1 MLSRLQQSSRVSFS
15 FSVTRNLMMWVRLFG
30 LPLWVIG
37 IVFTVFLVS
46 ISLQSFERL
55 HKSRAEHRSNECK
68 RFKTKAGFGEG
79 TPQQVRPVSA
89 PQFQI
94 LKLWPQ
100 VDTCLSLFPSKMKIQ
115 ISNWISV
122 SKAGSAGANRSVSYC
137 GGRRL
142 HRICVPAPVLQRRC
156 PARPHFCGV
165 MARYPDLGGSC
176 SFQGAGI
183 KNCRR
188 GIPAANSLGKIKKA
202 APQGTKGFCR
212 R

>member
-46 ISLQSFERL
+46 ISLQSFGRL
-55 HKSRAEHRSNECK
+55 HRMSRAEHRSNKCK

-79 TPQQVRPVSA
+79 TPQQVRPVSET
-89 PQFQI
+89 QFQF

-100 VDTCLSLFPSKMKIQ
+100 VNTCLSLFPSKMKIQ

-122 SKAGSAGANRSVSYC
+122 SKAGSAQVPIEVSLVC
-137 GGRRL
+137 GRRL

-156 PARPHFCGV
+156 PARPHFERGRGAV
-165 MARYPDLGGSC
+165 SRSRQLMQFSRYGYKELQAGG
-176 SFQGAGI
+176 
-183 KNCRR
+183 
-188 GIPAANSLGKIKKA
+188 PAANSLEI
-202 APQGTKGFCR
+202 
-212 R
+212 

>member
-46 ISLQSFERL
+46 ISLQSFGRL
-55 HKSRAEHRSNECK
+55 HRMSRAEHRSNKRK

-79 TPQQVRPVSA
+79 TPQQVRPVSETR
-89 PQFQI
+89 FQI

-122 SKAGSAGANRSVSYC
+122 SKAGSAQVPIEVSLAC
-137 GGRRL
+137 GRRL

-156 PARPHFCGV
+156 PARPRFARGHGTVSRSRRLMQFSKCG
-165 MARYPDLGGSC
+165 YEEL
-176 SFQGAGI
+176 QAG
-183 KNCRR
+183 R
-188 GIPAANSLGKIKKA
+188 PAANSLEI
-202 APQGTKGFCR
+202 
-212 R
+212 

>member
-46 ISLQSFERL
+46 ISLQSFGRL
-55 HKSRAEHRSNECK
+55 HRMSRAEHRSNECK

-79 TPQQVRPVSA
+79 TPQQVRPVSETR
-89 PQFQI
+89 FQI
-94 LKLWPQ
+94 FEIVATGRYLLIAF
-100 VDTCLSLFPSKMKIQ
+100 SSKTKIQ
-115 ISNWISV
+115 ISNRISV
-122 SKAGSAGANRSVSYC
+122 SKAGSAGVNRSVFYC

-156 PARPHFCGV
+156 PARPHFMRGHGAV
-165 MARYPDLGGSC
+165 SRSRRLMQFSRYGYKELQAGG
-176 SFQGAGI
+176 
-183 KNCRR
+183 
-188 GIPAANSLGKIKKA
+188 PAANSLGK
-202 APQGTKGFCR
+202 
-212 R
+212 